1 MKAAVVKEFNK
12 IEIEDRPVPQLGAE
26 EALIRV
32 THMGICG
39 SDLHIYE
46 GKLAANYPIVPG
58 HEFSGYL
65 EAIQS
70 DKYDYKVGQKV
81 VAHPLTACGA
91 CEMCN
96 VGRENACSE
105 VSICGVH
112 KAGGFAEFIKV
123 PASKIYPLPDEMDL
137 RLSALLEPLAV
148 AVHDV
153 RRSRI
158 QIGQTAY
165 IIGGGPIGILTAIVA
180 KASGASKVV
189 VGEFNDYRIGFMRDL
204 GIDAVDRKQTSLK
217 EVVDAATAGKGF
229 DVVFEDSGATA
240 AYDDMIEA
248 VKRGG
253 TIMLIGMPAEK
264 QPVDIT
270 ECAKREL
277 NLIGCRIHSQSNYAA
292 ALEVM
297 KSGEYNEQFEKLIT
311 HTFPFDKIQEAMK
324 FGLEDQEHI
333 KIVLEMQE

>member
-1 MKAAVVKEFNK
+1 MKAAVVREFNRIS
-12 IEIEDRPVPQLGAE
+12 IEEQPVPQLDEE

-46 GKLAANYPIVPG
+46 GKLAANYPIIPG

-65 EAIQS
+65 EAIKS
-70 DKYDYKVGQKV
+70 EKYDYKIGQKV
-81 VAHPLTACGA
+81 VAHPLTACGV
-91 CEMCN
+91 CEMCDT
-96 VGRENACSE
+96 GRENVCGE

-137 RLSALLEPLAV
+137 KFSALLEPLAV

-153 RRSRI
+153 RRSGLRI
-158 QIGQTAY
+158 GETSY
-165 IIGGGPIGILTAIVA
+165 IIGGGPIGILTAVIA
-180 KASGASKVV
+180 KASGASKAV
-189 VGEFNDYRIGFMRDL
+189 VGEFNDYRINFMRDL
-204 GIDAVDRKQTSLK
+204 GIEVADLK
-217 EVVDAATAGKGF
+217 ETALSDVVDEVTEGKGF
-229 DVVFEDSGATA
+229 DVVFEDSGASA
-240 AYDDMIEA
+240 AYDDMIKA

-253 TIMLIGMPAEK
+253 TIMLIGMPAGK

-277 NLIGCRIHSQSNYAA
+277 NLIGCRIHSQNNYAA

-297 KSGEYNEQFEKLIT
+297 KSGEYNDKFKKLIT
-311 HTFPFDKIQEAMK
+311 HTFPFDRIGDAIK
-324 FGLEDQEHI
+324 FGLEDQEHV
-333 KIVLEMQE
+333 KIVLEMRE